1 MSNFQQ
7 RIGDAWRF
15 LTGTA
20 VRKVITGI
28 VAVLLGGSTLA
39 VNWQTL
45 FPEKSEPDRSISI
58 NTPADSST
66 ISRCVEFVSGHGII
80 PTGQHLW
87 VALMTGSSAEGEKR
101 ITLVGKGEAVQT
113 STKGMGQ
120 WKAVQVNVGGATRF
134 NYHYRL
140 FAILLSDEV
149 NSIVVNSA
157 VNVTDY
163 DEKVTPVPGQARWRI
178 EYADLPGRRSDPVE
192 VIRNGKDE
200 KVCEPRSS

>member
-1 MSNFQQ
+1 
-7 RIGDAWRF
+7 
-15 LTGTA
+15 
-20 VRKVITGI
+20 
-28 VAVLLGGSTLA
+28 
-39 VNWQTL
+39 
-45 FPEKSEPDRSISI
+45 
-58 NTPADSST
+58 
-66 ISRCVEFVSGHGII
+66 
-80 PTGQHLW
+80 
-87 VALMTGSSAEGEKR
+87 MTGSSAEGEKR

-113 STKGMGQ
+113 SMRGSGQ
-120 WKAVQVNVGGATRF
+120 WKAVQVNVGGATRI

-163 DEKVTPVPGQARWRI
+163 DKKVTPAPGEARWRI
-178 EYADLPGRRSDPVE
+178 EYADLPGKRSDPVE